1 MEAYAQAL
9 NYAIPFFILLI
20 AVEWIIGYRK
30 GMLVNRSMDTISSIS
45 SGLTNTIKDVL
56 GLSIVIISYDWMH
69 DHLALFEIKSGIWLY
84 ILAFIGL
91 DFAGYWSHRW
101 SHEVNI
107 FWNRHI
113 IHHSSEEFNLA
124 CALRQSISTI
134 FAIFTFL
141 YLPMAIL
148 GIPVKVVAIVA
159 PIQLFAQFWY
169 HTRLIDKMGFLEKI
183 IVTPSHHRVHHAINP
198 LYIDKNYAQ
207 IFIIWDKIF
216 GTFQPELKEEPPVY
230 GVKKAVKTWNPFL
243 INFQH
248 FWLLVRDAWRTRNW
262 WDKIRIWFMP
272 TGWRPEDVKINYP
285 VEIIEDVH
293 TQKKYDTP
301 ATNALK
307 GWSWIQLI
315 IHIVLMLYLF
325 NNIGDLSLSE
335 MLLYGLFLGVSI
347 FSYTALMDNSK
358 LAVGAEIVKIGLGS
372 SLIYTLNGWYG
383 IDQLMTFGTPLIM
396 FYLFISLLITLY
408 FSFSNKG
415 MNLSFQ

>member
-1 MEAYAQAL
+1 M
-9 NYAIPFFILLI
+9 
-20 AVEWIIGYRK
+20 
-30 GMLVNRSMDTISSIS
+30 
-45 SGLTNTIKDVL
+45 
-56 GLSIVIISYDWMH
+56 
-69 DHLALFEIKSGIWLY
+69 
-84 ILAFIGL
+84 
-91 DFAGYWSHRW
+91 
-101 SHEVNI
+101 
-107 FWNRHI
+107 
-113 IHHSSEEFNLA
+113 
-124 CALRQSISTI
+124 
-134 FAIFTFL
+134 
-141 YLPMAIL
+141 
-148 GIPVKVVAIVA
+148 
-159 PIQLFAQFWY
+159 
-169 HTRLIDKMGFLEKI
+169 
-183 IVTPSHHRVHHAINP
+183 TPSHHRVHHAINP

-207 IFIIWDKIF
+207 IFIIWDMIF

-262 WDKIRIWFMP
+262 WDKLRIWFMP

-293 TQKKYDTP
+293 AQKKYDTP

-372 SLIYTLNGWYG
+372 SLIYALNGWYG
-383 IDQLMTFGTPLIM
+383 IDQMVTFGTPLIV

-408 FSFSNKG
+408 FSFSNKE